1 MIKMQVL
8 GNLGQ
13 DATVNN
19 VNGKNVAN
27 FSVAHKE
34 SWTTQQGEKKEK
46 TTWVS
51 CSLWYE
57 SSRLVQYLKKG
68 TQVFLEGVPEAGV
81 YTNQQGQSV
90 ASLKLRVTNVQ
101 LLGGKQNSTEQNQP
115 QPQEAADITEPLSDL
130 PF

>member
-1 MIKMQVL
+1 MLRLQLI

-19 VNGKNVAN
+19 VNGKNVTN

-81 YTNQQGQSV
+81 YTNQQGQTV

-101 LLGGKQNSTEQNQP
+101 LLGGKQNQP
-115 QPQEAADITEPLSDL
+115 QPQEASDITEPLSDI